1 MSHESTTCPI
11 TSVCFACLLVTVS
24 SWMATKSIQH
34 KQKNVEA
41 ASAVSC
47 ENTKFDEIDFNSLY
61 PCDKSSH
68 MEPKEVVTESAHW
81 SLSYNEIWKR
91 LSRSANRVR
100 VNRGRVSHYTVNCYA
115 ANNPIEDSYAIRTK
129 LNTKGL
135 SGMLFGV
142 FDGHS
147 GTNCSHFCR
156 DELV

>member
-1 MSHESTTCPI
+1 M
-11 TSVCFACLLVTVS
+11 S
-24 SWMATKSIQH
+24 SWLATKSMSQNE
-34 KQKNVEA
+34 KNVEA
-41 ASAVSC
+41 AATTTVSS
-47 ENTKFDEIDFNSLY
+47 ESIKVDEIDFNSLY

-68 MEPKEVVTESAHW
+68 MAPKEVVSESAHW

-100 VNRGRVSHYTVNCYA
+100 VNRGRVSHYTVNSYA

-147 GTNCSHFCR
+147 GTHCSHFCR